1 MKRRTKRRKGLKPSL
16 WVGLKPFGFGEQRPN
31 NYKEVFRAVAE
42 NRGNARYAWRILK
55 DGCCDGCA
63 LGTTGM
69 HDWTIEGV
77 HLCNIRLRL
86 LRLNTMPALDVSLL
100 DDVSELEKMSSKELR
115 DLGRLPYPMI
125 RRPGDKGFTRISWEE
140 ALDLAVAAIKGTTPD
155 RLGFYLTSRGMPNE
169 SYYAAQK
176 AVRAMG
182 TNSIDNAARVC
193 HSPSTSALKQ
203 QLGIAATSCSYTDW
217 VGSDLIVFIG
227 SNVANNQP
235 VAMKYLYLARKAGTK
250 VVCIN
255 PYLEPGMDRYW
266 IPSSPE
272 SAVFGTKITDRF
284 FQINVG
290 GDIAFLT
297 GVLKAMIEAGTV
309 DRSFI
314 ERHTTGFDDVVS
326 HTGAVTWEDLERGA
340 GCDRSAM
347 KDLASLLGTSKTAVF
362 VWSMGVTQH
371 VFGENNV
378 RSIVNLALTKGFLGR
393 RRCGVMP
400 IRGHSGVQGGAEMGA
415 YSTAFP
421 GGLPVDEANAA
432 QMSQTW
438 GFEVPPGPGLTVAEM
453 LDAAHEGDLELLFS
467 AGGNFTEVL
476 PDPVRVR
483 RSLANVPLRMHMDI
497 CLSSQ
502 MFVGAKEAVVLL
514 PAATRYEI
522 PGGVTETSTER
533 RVIFSPEI
541 PGPRIGEARGEWEV
555 FGDLAARVRPEVAD
569 LVMFSSTHAV
579 REEIARV
586 IPNYE
591 GIQHLRVKGDQFQYG
606 GAHLC
611 WQWKFPTADGKAH
624 FQSVALPDQRIP
636 EGHFV
641 VATRRGKQFNSMV
654 HERKDALTGAVRE
667 AILMNESDAKELRLA
682 DGDAIVLRSPSGS
695 LRGSVL
701 LAPVQPGS
709 LQVHWPEGQVLIESG
724 PRSPEADIPDYNAV
738 VTVEPA
744 PLETGDVA

>member
-1 MKRRTKRRKGLKPSL
+1 MKRRKGLKPSL

-42 NRGNARYAWRILK
+42 NRDNARYAWRILK

-63 LGTTGM
+63 LGTTGL

-100 DDVSELEKMSSKELR
+100 DDVSELEKLSSKELR
-115 DLGRLPYPMI
+115 ALGRLPYPMI
-125 RRPGDKGFTRISWEE
+125 RRPGDKGFSRISWDE
-140 ALDLAVAAIKGTTPD
+140 ALDLAAAAIKGTTPD

-217 VGSDLIVFIG
+217 IGSDLIVFIG

-297 GVLKAMIEAGTV
+297 GVLKAMIEAGDV

-314 ERHTTGFDDVVS
+314 ELHTTGFDDVVS
-326 HTGAVTWEDLERGA
+326 HTGAITWEDLERGA

-347 KDLASLLGTSKTAVF
+347 KDLAGLLGTSKTAVF

-371 VFGENNV
+371 VFGEDNV

-393 RRCGVMP
+393 EQCGVMP

-421 GGLPVDEANAA
+421 GGLPVDDVHAA
-432 QMSQTW
+432 QMSENW
-438 GFEVPPGPGLTVAEM
+438 GFEVPVGPGLTVAEM

-467 AGGNFTEVL
+467 AGGNFIEVL
-476 PDPVRVR
+476 PDPVRVI

-555 FGDLAARVRPEVAD
+555 FGDLAARVRPEIAD
-569 LVMFSSTHAV
+569 RVRFSSTHAV

-591 GIQHLRVKGDQFQYG
+591 GIQHLRVKGDHFQYG

-611 WQWKFPTADGKAH
+611 PQWKFPTADGKAH
-624 FQSVALPDQRIP
+624 FQKVALPDQRIP

-667 AILMNESDAKELRLA
+667 AILMNESDARELRLA
-682 DGDAIVLRSPSGS
+682 DGDAIILRSPSGS

-724 PRSPEADIPDYNAV
+724 PRSPEAGIPDYNAV